1 VPRWGCVSGLFPVR
15 HGTAEPRRRVSLQY
29 RGEVSRPPSRAKS
42 KAQQLLDAQVAY
54 HLERW
59 SEDQLAAIVGGLAD
73 DLLAAGGRHQI
84 EELVD
89 REAVKLIV
97 VRAMESMPASAA
109 ASGILE
115 VVTAVVVEGPVEP
128 YPLGELVDR
137 DQVEA
142 LLDSVLALHP
152 VLERLMEA
160 LADVPLVGT
169 TASRFMGRIV
179 HEVVQA
185 NQAVADKVPGL
196 GSLVSFGTS
205 AASRVLGAADR
216 QFEGLI
222 GDTRDKGGA
231 FAVRRLNRVV
241 IETLLDPT
249 TRFAVLQTWDLLARE
264 QVVGLSQHASQEQIS
279 DVADALQ
286 DVAITALATEHAAH
300 LAEAVVDGFFD
311 GFGGYTPTELLDQL
325 DLTREDLV
333 AGLVRMAAPAVGVL
347 RESGDLERLLRAQLE
362 PFFTS
367 AEVNRLLG

>member
-1 VPRWGCVSGLFPVR
+1 M
-15 HGTAEPRRRVSLQY
+15 
-29 RGEVSRPPSRAKS
+29 
-42 KAQQLLDAQVAY
+42 LDAQVAF

-59 SEDQLAAIVGGLAD
+59 GDDHLSATVATLVD
-73 DLLAAGGRHQI
+73 DLLSAGGRHQI
-84 EELVD
+84 EDLID

-109 ASGILE
+109 VSGILE
-115 VVTAVVVEGPVEP
+115 LVTAVVVEGPAEP
-128 YPLGELVDR
+128 FPLGELVDR

-169 TASRFMGRIV
+169 AASRFMGRIV

-185 NQAVADKVPGL
+185 NKAVADKVPGL
-196 GSLVSFGTS
+196 GSLVSFGTN
-205 AASRVLGAADR
+205 AASRVMGAADR

-222 GDTRDKGGA
+222 GDTMDKGGA

-241 IETLLDPT
+241 IETLIDPT

-264 QVVGLSQHASQEQIS
+264 QVVGLSHHATQEQIS
-279 DVADALQ
+279 DLADALQ
-286 DVAITALATEHAAH
+286 DVAITALATDHAAH
-300 LAEAVVDGFFD
+300 LAEVTVDGFFD
-311 GFGGYTPTELLDQL
+311 DFGGYAPTELLDQL
-325 DLTREDLV
+325 DLTREDLI
-333 AGLVRMAAPAVGVL
+333 ADLVRLATPFVVVL
-347 RESGDLERLLRAQLE
+347 RESGELERLLRAHLE

-367 AEVNRLLG
+367 AEVTRLLG

>member
-1 VPRWGCVSGLFPVR
+1 
-15 HGTAEPRRRVSLQY
+15 
-29 RGEVSRPPSRAKS
+29 
-42 KAQQLLDAQVAY
+42 LLDAQVGY

-59 SEDQLAAIVGGLAD
+59 SDDQLAATVGGIAGA
-73 DLLAAGGRHQI
+73 LLAAGASHQI
-84 EELVD
+84 EDLVD
-89 REAVKLIV
+89 REAVKVIV

-109 ASGILE
+109 VSGILE
-115 VVTAVVVEGPVEP
+115 LLTAVVVEGPAEP

-142 LLDSVLALHP
+142 LLDSMLALHP
-152 VLERLMEA
+152 VLERLMDA
-160 LADVPLVGT
+160 LAEIPLVGT
-169 TASRFMGRIV
+169 TASRFMSRIV

-196 GSLVSFGTS
+196 GSLVSFGTN
-205 AASRVLGAADR
+205 AASRVMGAADR
-216 QFEGLI
+216 KFDGLV
-222 GDTRDKGGA
+222 GDTMDKGGA

-264 QVVGLSQHASQEQIS
+264 PVVGLSHHATPEQIS

-286 DVAITALATEHAAH
+286 DVVITALATDHAAH
-300 LAEAVVDGFFD
+300 LADVIVDGFFD

-325 DLTREDLV
+325 DLTTEDLV
-333 AGLVRMAAPAVGVL
+333 ADLVRLAAPVVGAL
-347 RESGDLERLLRAQLE
+347 RESGDLERLLRAHLE

-367 AEVNRLLG
+367 AEVTRLLG

>member
-1 VPRWGCVSGLFPVR
+1 MA
-15 HGTAEPRRRVSLQY
+15 H
-29 RGEVSRPPSRAKS
+29 PSPRAKS
-42 KAQQLLDAQVAY
+42 LAQQLLDAQVDH

-59 SEDQLAAIVGGLAD
+59 SEERLAATVGGLAE
-73 DLLAAGGRHQI
+73 DLLAAGSRHQI
-84 EELVD
+84 EDLVD

-109 ASGILE
+109 VSGILE
-115 VVTAVVVEGPVEP
+115 LVTAVVVEGPAEP

-152 VLERLMEA
+152 VLERLMET

-169 TASRFMGRIV
+169 TASRFMGRVV

-196 GSLVSFGTS
+196 GSLVSFGTN
-205 AASRVLGAADR
+205 AASRVMGAADR

-222 GDTRDKGGA
+222 GDTMDKGGA

-249 TRFAVLQTWDLLARE
+249 TRFAAMQTWDLLARE
-264 QVVGLSQHASQEQIS
+264 HVVGLSRHATQEQVS

-286 DVAITALATEHAAH
+286 DVAITALATDHAAH
-300 LAEAVVDGFFD
+300 LAEVLVDSFFD
-311 GFGGYTPTELLDQL
+311 GFGGYSPTELLDQL

-333 AGLVRMAAPAVGVL
+333 ADLVRLAAPVAVVL

-367 AEVNRLLG
+367 AEVTRLLG

>member
-1 VPRWGCVSGLFPVR
+1 MA
-15 HGTAEPRRRVSLQY
+15 H
-29 RGEVSRPPSRAKS
+29 PPSRAKS
-42 KAQQLLDAQVAY
+42 LAQQLLDAQVAY

-59 SEDQLAAIVGGLAD
+59 NEDHLAATVAALAD

-84 EELVD
+84 EDLVD
-89 REAVKLIV
+89 REAVKSIV
-97 VRAMESMPASAA
+97 VRAMQSMPASAA
-109 ASGILE
+109 VSGILE
-115 VVTAVVVEGPVEP
+115 LVTAVVVEGPAEP

-142 LLDSVLALHP
+142 FLDSLLALHP

-169 TASRFMGRIV
+169 TASRFMGRVV

-196 GSLVSFGTS
+196 GSLVSFGTN
-205 AASRVLGAADR
+205 AASRVMGAADR
-216 QFEGLI
+216 QLEGLI

-264 QVVGLSQHASQEQIS
+264 QVVGLSHHATQEQIS
-279 DVADALQ
+279 DVAEAVQ
-286 DVAITALATEHAAH
+286 DVAITALATDHAAH
-300 LAEAVVDGFFD
+300 LAEVMVDSFFD
-311 GFGGYTPTELLDQL
+311 GFGGFTPTELLDQL
-325 DLTREDLV
+325 DLSREDLV
-333 AGLVRMAAPAVGVL
+333 ADLVALAAPVVGVL
-347 RESGDLERLLRAQLE
+347 RESGDLERALRARLE
-362 PFFTS
+362 PFYTS
-367 AEVNRLLG
+367 AEVTRLLG

>member
-1 VPRWGCVSGLFPVR
+1 MQLRQWLVPAR
-15 HGTAEPRRRVSLQY
+15 HGSARPRRPRSRLQY
-29 RGEVSRPPSRAKS
+29 RDDVAHPPLRAKS
-42 KAQQLLDAQVAY
+42 LAQQLLDAQVAY

-59 SEDQLAAIVGGLAD
+59 SEDQLAATVGGLAD
-73 DLLAAGGRHQI
+73 DLLAPGEWHQI
-84 EELVD
+84 EDLVD
-89 REAVKLIV
+89 REAVKVIV

-109 ASGILE
+109 VSGILE
-115 VVTAVVVEGPVEP
+115 FVTAVVVQGPAEP
-128 YPLGELVDR
+128 YPMGELVDR
-137 DQVEA
+137 EQVEA

-185 NQAVADKVPGL
+185 NKAVADKVPGL
-196 GSLVSFGTS
+196 GSLVSFGTN
-205 AASRVLGAADR
+205 AASRVMGAADR

-222 GDTRDKGGA
+222 GDTMDKGGA

-264 QVVGLSQHASQEQIS
+264 QVVGLSHHATQEQIS
-279 DVADALQ
+279 DVAGALQ
-286 DVAITALATEHAAH
+286 DVAITALATDHAAH
-300 LAEAVVDGFFD
+300 LAEVIVDGFFD

-325 DLTREDLV
+325 DLTREDVL
-333 AGLVRMAAPAVGVL
+333 ADLERLAAPVVGVL
-347 RESGDLERLLRAQLE
+347 RESGDLERMLRAHLE

-367 AEVNRLLG
+367 AQVTRLLG